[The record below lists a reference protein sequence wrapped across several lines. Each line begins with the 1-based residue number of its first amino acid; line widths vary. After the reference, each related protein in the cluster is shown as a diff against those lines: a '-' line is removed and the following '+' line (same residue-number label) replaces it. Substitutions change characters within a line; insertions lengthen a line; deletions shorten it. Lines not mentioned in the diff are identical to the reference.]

1 MSVAI
6 KNMSMKVYHYLYII
20 HFVDSLMKIYGGSVY
35 EVRRQL
41 D

>member
-1 MSVAI
+1 MLVAI

-20 HFVDSLMKIYGGSVY
+20 HFVDGLMKICDGSEY